1 MMRSLYLTLIGSILF
16 AGAQAQTSFGDNTPN
31 TVTTSVPF
39 LTISPDARAG
49 GMGDLGV
56 ATTPDA
62 NSLHWNVAKLA
73 FLDEKFNALSLSYS
87 PWLSRLVPD
96 INLAYVSYAA
106 KVNERQALAFS
117 LRYFA
122 LGDINFTDEQGNAQG
137 TFSPNE
143 FAFDGGYALKLSDR
157 FSLGVA
163 LRYIFSNLTQGQVVA
178 GLQTKPGQSFASDVG
193 FYYDGREFNMDG
205 GNRADWAVGL
215 AITNVGAKIAYS
227 ESGQADFIPANLRL
241 GGQFTLKFDQYNK
254 INFIGETNKLLV
266 PTPPQRDPQT
276 GEIIAG
282 KDDDVGFF
290 TGIFQS
296 FNDAPGGGA
305 EELREFIWQGGVE
318 YWYDDKFAFRGGYH
332 HENEFKGNRKYFT
345 LGLGLKY
352 SVFGLDFS
360 YLIPANATVR
370 SPLENTLRFSLLFD
384 FTKTG
389 DTN

>member
-1 MMRSLYLTLIGSILF
+1 MRSLYLTLIGTL
-16 AGAQAQTSFGDNTPN
+16 AVVGAQAQTSFGDNTPN

-73 FLDEKFNALSLSYS
+73 FLDDKFNALSLSYS

-106 KVNERQALAFS
+106 KVNERQAVAFS

-122 LGDINFTDEQGNAQG
+122 LGDINFTDESGNAQG

-205 GNRADWAVGL
+205 GNRGDWAVGL

-241 GGQFTLKFDQYNK
+241 GGQFTMMFDQYNK
-254 INFIGETNKLLV
+254 VNFIAETNKLLV

-290 TGIFQS
+290 SGIFQS
-296 FNDAPGGGA
+296 FNDAPGGSA

-332 HENEFKGNRKYFT
+332 HEHELKGNRKYFT
-345 LGLGLKY
+345 VGLGLKY

-389 DTN
+389 DTK